1 MTAAGKAPKRLVGA
15 LAAVAV
21 VAAGVWAITV
31 QPMGAAGE
39 AKGTV
44 QASPDQLRRDVE
56 QLVLSFAGRSHAHPG
71 TLFRAAG
78 YIERRFRTSGAR
90 VEVDAYEVEGAAYR
104 NVIAR
109 FGPAEGRPIVIG
121 AHYDAQEETPGAD
134 DNASG
139 VAGLLALADR
149 FQKSPPAVPVEL
161 VAYCLEEPPYFRTEH
176 MGSRRHARSLKAA
189 GREPRLVM
197 VLEMIGYFAD
207 APGSQRYPVPGLSA
221 IYPDQGNFIGVV
233 GNYASMEAVREVK
246 AAMRQA
252 GTVLV
257 EAIVAPAILPGIDFS
272 DHASY
277 WQEGM
282 PAVMVT
288 DTAFYRNPNY
298 HRSSDLPGTLDYARM
313 AGVVGAVARVVE
325 DVQAQLPH

>member
-1 MTAAGKAPKRLVGA
+1 MWP
-15 LAAVAV
+15 
-21 VAAGVWAITV
+21 
-31 QPMGAAGE
+31 AGE
-39 AKGTV
+39 AKGAV
-44 QASPDQLRRDVE
+44 QVSPDQLRRDVE
-56 QLVLSFAGRSHAHPG
+56 QLALTYGGRHHAHPG
-71 TLFRAAG
+71 VLSRAAA
-78 YIERRFRTSGAR
+78 YIEGRFRTSGAR
-90 VEVDAYEVEGAAYR
+90 IEVDAYEVEGAAYR

-109 FGPAEGRPIVIG
+109 FGPAEGRPVVIG
-121 AHYDAQEETPGAD
+121 AHYDAEEETRGAD

-149 FQKSPPAVPVEL
+149 FRKSPPKVPVEL

-189 GREPRLVM
+189 GREPRLVL

-221 IYPDQGNFIGVV
+221 IYPDRGNFIGVV
-233 GNYASMEAVREVK
+233 GNYGSMAEVRQVK

-252 GTVLV
+252 GTVPV

-288 DTAFYRNPNY
+288 DTAFYRNSNY
-298 HRSSDLPGTLDYARM
+298 HRPSDLPETLDYVRM
-313 AGVVGAVARVVE
+313 AGVVEAVA
-325 DVQAQLPH
+325 QAAKQIEKQMPR